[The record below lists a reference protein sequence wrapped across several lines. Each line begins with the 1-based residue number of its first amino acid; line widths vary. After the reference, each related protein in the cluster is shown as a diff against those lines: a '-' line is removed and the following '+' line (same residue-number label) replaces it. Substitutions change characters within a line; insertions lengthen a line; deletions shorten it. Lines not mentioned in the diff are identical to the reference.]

1 MKDSMKILGDIVGP
15 ASEEDEWEVHRD
27 EIREDTEQADH
38 SELVEGAEVSA
49 KDPKSLS
56 SDQVR

>member
-15 ASEEDEWEVHRD
+15 ASG
-27 EIREDTEQADH
+27 EDTEQADH